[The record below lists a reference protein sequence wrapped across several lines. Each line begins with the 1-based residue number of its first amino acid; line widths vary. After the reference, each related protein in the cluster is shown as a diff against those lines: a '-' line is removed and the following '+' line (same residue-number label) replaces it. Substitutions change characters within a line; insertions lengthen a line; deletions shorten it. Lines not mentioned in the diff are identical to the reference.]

1 MTTSLRLTKRQEQVL
16 EYLRDNSAL
25 YIPTFRQ
32 IGSDLGI
39 KSPNGVMCHL
49 RSLMRRGLVRKVGR
63 RYEVVT

>member
-1 MTTSLRLTKRQEQVL
+1 MTTTLRLTKRQEQVL
-16 EYLRDNSAL
+16 TYLRENSAL

-63 RYEVVT
+63 RYEVVA